1 MKGYKKGSLLEEY
14 FLNPHFKP
22 TPVEKKKLKKLLTF
36 PAKDSRIA
44 L

>member
-22 TPVEKKKLKKLLTF
+22 TPVEKKKLKAVTF
-36 PAKDSRIA
+36 PRIVESFVID
-44 L
+44 